1 MAENSV
7 DDMYKD
13 CSTEMEE
20 QVKEYLK
27 NEQNKDPV
35 FKKTWTEAEEWYNH
49 PNEKVKPDVKLSKEQ
64 NMALYAYTSSTE
76 KIYKLFNE
84 ATREQGPE
92 YKTTFKYHALHFYL
106 TTALQTLR
114 AHQKPCYNVYRRTR
128 TYYSDNDVDNKKIR
142 FGFFASSSEKN
153 GHKGFGDKGCFKIKT
168 CMGADVSKF
177 SSYEQQEVLIP
188 PYEVFTVT
196 KITRRSQQ
204 RRLWCHV
211 VYELKNTGD
220 KSNLNCA
227 LFQK

>member
-13 CSTEMEE
+13 CSTQMEKK
-20 QVKEYLK
+20 VKEYLK
-27 NEQNKDPV
+27 KELNKDPV
-35 FKKTWTEAEEWYNH
+35 FKKTWTEAEKWYDH
-49 PNEKVKPDVKLSKEQ
+49 TNENVNLSKEQ
-64 NMALYAYTSSTE
+64 KMALYAYTSSTE

-114 AHQKPCYNVYRRTR
+114 AHQKPCYNVYRRTW
-128 TYYSDNDVDNKKIR
+128 TYYSDNDVNNKKIR
-142 FGFFASSSEKN
+142 FGSFASTSEEK
-153 GHKGFGDKGCFKIKT
+153 GHKGFGDKGCFEIET
-168 CMGADVSKF
+168 CMGADISKF
-177 SSYEQQEVLIP
+177 SKYKQKEVLIP

-196 KITRRSQQ
+196 KITRRSKQ
-204 RRLWCHV
+204 RGLWCHV
-211 VYELKNTGD
+211 VYELKSTGD